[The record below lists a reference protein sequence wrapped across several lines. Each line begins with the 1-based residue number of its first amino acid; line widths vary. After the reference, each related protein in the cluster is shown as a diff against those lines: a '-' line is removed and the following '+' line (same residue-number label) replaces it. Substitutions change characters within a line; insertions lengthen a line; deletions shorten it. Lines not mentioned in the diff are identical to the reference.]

1 VVLFRL
7 TLVGRGPDSAGCGTP
22 EPFLVVGVATLLGCG
37 SLGSL
42 ISGFASQWF
51 QWGAG
56 RWDLNEEGAE
66 HQRSHEEVAGQILAG
81 FLDDSSHDVRWLW
94 EEVKG
99 SEGSG
104 MDQATH
110 PGE

>member
-1 VVLFRL
+1 ML
-7 TLVGRGPDSAGCGTP
+7 
-22 EPFLVVGVATLLGCG
+22 CG
-37 SLGSL
+37 SLSADLGRPRSPM
-42 ISGFASQWF
+42 SGFCPQWF
-51 QWGAG
+51 QGVG

-99 SEGSG
+99 SERSG